1 MSRRRT
7 SAPFFGR
14 NKRRNRR
21 RVTWRERL
29 SQLLRRRRPMP
40 TRPEPE
46 LLGAAEEAA
55 LEAAAGLRRSRLG
68 PKPRMVLVLL
78 GWAAPLAVAV
88 VAFATPLLGVRAYHY
103 VQESEHFHV
112 ADVVIDGH
120 ERLPLEEV
128 SELAGIVAGTNVL
141 DADLD
146 IMAARLQAHPW
157 IAKATLT
164 RELPD
169 TLQIRI
175 VEHRPVAFVAIG
187 ELYLIDSTGEP
198 FAVASGEDQL
208 DLPIITGIEPELWT
222 TSVGAELARSDVRS
236 ALNLARQYH
245 AMGLSVRWPLAEVR
259 VEPGRRLTLVIS
271 EHGTEAVVGRAPYRD
286 KLYRLEWVLENLHRR
301 GKVAEYVLLDL
312 QSGGDW
318 ARDEGRVVVKADL
331 APTREQLAERA
342 ASRARRLDVEPP
354 APDPATPSGQD

>member
-1 MSRRRT
+1 MLRPRRAT
-7 SAPFFGR
+7 A
-14 NKRRNRR
+14 
-21 RVTWRERL
+21 
-29 SQLLRRRRPMP
+29 
-40 TRPEPE
+40 EPE
-46 LLGAAEEAA
+46 VMSAAEEAA
-55 LEAAAGLRRSRLG
+55 LEAAAALRRGRQG
-68 PKPRMVLVLL
+68 TKPSLVLALL
-78 GWAAPLAVAV
+78 GWMAPIAVAG

-120 ERLPLEEV
+120 DRLALEEV
-128 SELAGIVAGTNVL
+128 RELAGIEAGTNVL

-146 IMAARLQAHPW
+146 IMAARLESHPW

-169 TLQIRI
+169 RLQVRI

-187 ELYLIDSTGEP
+187 ELYLVGSKGGPCALATEADDLE
-198 FAVASGEDQL
+198 
-208 DLPIITGIEPELWT
+208 LPIVTGIESELWR
-222 TSVGAELARSDVRS
+222 TSVGAELAQADVRS
-236 ALNLARQYH
+236 ALNLARLYH
-245 AMGLSVRWPLAEVR
+245 SMDLTIRWPLAEVR
-259 VEPGRRLTLVIS
+259 VEPGRRLTLVLS

-318 ARDEGRVVVKADL
+318 SRDEGRVVVKADL

-342 ASRARRLDVEPP
+342 AARARRLLGDQPGQESSGKQKHTKQ
-354 APDPATPSGQD
+354 DGQD